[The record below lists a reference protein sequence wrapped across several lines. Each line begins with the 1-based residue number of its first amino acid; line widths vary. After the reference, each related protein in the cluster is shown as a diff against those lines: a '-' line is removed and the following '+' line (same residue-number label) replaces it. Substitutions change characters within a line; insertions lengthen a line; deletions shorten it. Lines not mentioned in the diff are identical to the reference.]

1 MKKKIEQNN
10 LVDLIKYIAAIMV
23 ILSHSHSLS
32 NLSKDILSRNIPGAS
47 LGSFAVAIFF
57 SFSGYYIM
65 KSIMTKGDKN
75 FVKKRA
81 KRILPELMIVVLLTI
96 LIIGP
101 IFTNLSLKEYFLNP
115 KTYIYLLNSIMIP
128 YHNLPG
134 VFLNN
139 IYGSTV
145 NGALWTIPVEFACYI
160 MLFMCYRLSISKKL
174 KGMTILFIIS
184 FICYFS
190 LYYFKSTFLIT
201 TIRPIMVFM
210 FSALLFFVDNK
221 SSKGLIAFSLIGII
235 LLCMKNSIC
244 YDLCLIIC
252 LPIILVYISKN
263 ILVKN
268 KVFATL
274 GKISYSMYLVGF
286 VTQQSIIS
294 IYGGKMNPSIN
305 FILSALC
312 ATIIGFIINYF
323 YEKKLKKLVDKI

>member
-1 MKKKIEQNN
+1 MKNKKEQNN
-10 LVDLIKYIAAIMV
+10 IVDLIKYIAAITV

-32 NLSKDILSRNIPGAS
+32 NLSKDILSKNIPGAS
-47 LGSFAVAIFF
+47 LGSLAVAIFF

-65 KSIMTKGDKN
+65 KSIMKKGDKN
-75 FVKKRA
+75 FLKKRA

-96 LIIGP
+96 FIVGP
-101 IFTNLSLKEYFLNP
+101 IFTNIALKEYFFNP

-134 VFLNN
+134 VFANN

-160 MLFMCYRLSISKKL
+160 MLFICYKLNFKSAKK
-174 KGMTILFIIS
+174 MMILFIVSI
-184 FICYFS
+184 ICYFS
-190 LYYFKSTFLIT
+190 LYHFKSSFLIT
-201 TIRPIMVFM
+201 TTRPIIIFI
-210 FSALLFFVDNK
+210 FSALLFFIDNK
-221 SSKGLIAFSLIGII
+221 SNKQPIIFSIIGII

-244 YDLCLIIC
+244 YDLFLIIC

-268 KVFATL
+268 KIFELL
-274 GKISYSMYLVGF
+274 GKISYSIYLVGF
-286 VTQQSIIS
+286 VIQQSIIS
-294 IYGGKMNPSIN
+294 IYGGKMNPNLN